1 MVTAPTPWHS
11 PADCVK
17 RCRLQVCVSPHREP
31 SDVSHI
37 FGWILPVN
45 YWPLLGIAVIVISL
59 LNALQSSTGGSVRGG
74 SGLLADTAITITV
87 DHKLNAGA
95 LD

>member
-1 MVTAPTPWHS
+1 
-11 PADCVK
+11 VK

-45 YWPLLGIAVIVISL
+45 YWPLLGIAVIVIGFL
-59 LNALQSSTGGSVRGG
+59 LRFNPVPVVLCAALSS
-74 SGLLADTAITITV
+74 
-87 DHKLNAGA
+87 NP
-95 LD
+95 